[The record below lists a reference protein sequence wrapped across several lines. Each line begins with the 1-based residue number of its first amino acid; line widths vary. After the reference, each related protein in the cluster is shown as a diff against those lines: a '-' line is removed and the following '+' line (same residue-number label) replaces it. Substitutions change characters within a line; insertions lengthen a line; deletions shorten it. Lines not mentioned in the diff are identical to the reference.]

1 MIIIYRIVLKLL
13 NLFEGLIWMCKR
25 EVLFS
30 QLGGGGKNNRIGRH
44 WSIPCPKNIIL
55 GNNINLGENV
65 RLSSTLSK
73 IIIKDYV
80 LFGPNVKV
88 HGGNH
93 RIDIVGRTIISIK
106 ESEKRPLIDD
116 KDVIIEEDVWIGDD
130 AIILSGVT
138 IGRGSVIA
146 AGAVVTKSIPPYSIA
161 GGCPAKVIKK
171 RFTDEQIKEHERL
184 LNFNDVKFDIMQ
196 TK

>member
-1 MIIIYRIVLKLL
+1 MIRVYKLVSKLANIV
-13 NLFEGLIWMCKR
+13 EGVIWMCKR
-25 EVLFS
+25 KVLFS
-30 QLGGGGKNNRIGRH
+30 QLGGGGKNIRIGRY
-44 WSIPCPKNIIL
+44 WSIPCPQNIYL

-65 RLSSTLSK
+65 RLSSTLSR
-73 IIIKDYV
+73 IIIKDFV
-80 LFGPNVKV
+80 LFGPNVKI

-93 RIDIVGRTIISIK
+93 RIDIIGRSIISIK

-130 AIILSGVT
+130 AIILCGVT

-171 RFTDEQIKEHERL
+171 RFTEEQIVEHERL
-184 LNFNDVKFDIMQ
+184 LCLNNE
-196 TK
+196 

>member
-1 MIIIYRIVLKLL
+1 MYKIVLKFY
-13 NLFEGLIWMCKR
+13 NLFEGVIWKCKR
-25 EVLFS
+25 KVLFS
-30 QLGGGGKNNRIGRH
+30 QLGGCGKNVGIAIN
-44 WSIPCPKNIIL
+44 WSIPCPQNIFL
-55 GNNINLGENV
+55 GNNIILGENV

-93 RIDIVGRTIISIK
+93 RVDIVGRTIMSIK

-116 KDVIIEEDVWIGDD
+116 KDVIIEEDVWIGDS
-130 AIILSGVT
+130 AIILCGVT

-184 LNFNDVKFDIMQ
+184 LCFNDVKI
-196 TK
+196 

>member
-1 MIIIYRIVLKLL
+1 M
-13 NLFEGLIWMCKR
+13 
-25 EVLFS
+25 
-30 QLGGGGKNNRIGRH
+30 
-44 WSIPCPKNIIL
+44 
-55 GNNINLGENV
+55 
-65 RLSSTLSK
+65 
-73 IIIKDYV
+73 
-80 LFGPNVKV
+80 KV